1 MPGNPAWSFVTVT
14 ESADLVPTGQPDP
27 ARRDD
32 TVSAS
37 TADRIRESVPANTV
51 RSYEQAWR
59 AFDTWCEANGRVPLP
74 TSGAVLAD
82 YVAHLCDL
90 DRAPNTI
97 AHAMGVISAWNQGA
111 GYPQLG
117 KDVTKAAN
125 LVLRGHRRARAD
137 AGHRVQEAP
146 PITRTRLRQM
156 SAACDPE
163 TLAGKRDRL
172 LLVIGWALAGRRSEL
187 AALRIEDVQ
196 IGDDDLDIVIRS
208 SKTDKDAIGEIVNIP
223 AGEHVDTDPVGL
235 FRDYIAALAAA
246 GAFADT
252 NGVATGP
259 LFRAVT
265 ARNRLYR
272 HGSLSADAIHDLVRR
287 AAQRAGL
294 PNAGSYSGH
303 SLRAGFATQAAMDG
317 IPQSIWARHGRWNPT
332 SPIPAKYVRNVDRK
346 QNNPLRKMGL

>member
-1 MPGNPAWSFVTVT
+1 MTEPAG
-14 ESADLVPTGQPDP
+14 LVPTGQPET

-59 AFDTWCEANGRVPLP
+59 AFDTWCEANDRVPLP

-137 AGHRVQEAP
+137 AGKRVQEAP
-146 PITRTRLRQM
+146 PITRARLRQM

-187 AALRIEDVQ
+187 AALRIED
-196 IGDDDLDIVIRS
+196 IRPGDDDLDIVIRS
-208 SKTDKDAIGEIVNIP
+208 SKTDKDAVGEVVNVP

-235 FRDYIAALAAA
+235 FRAWLAALANA
-246 GAFADT
+246 GAFPD
-252 NGVATGP
+252 GEATGP

-265 ARNRLYR
+265 ARGKLYQ

-294 PNAGSYSGH
+294 PNASQYSGH
-303 SLRAGFATQAAMDG
+303 SLRAGFATQAATDG